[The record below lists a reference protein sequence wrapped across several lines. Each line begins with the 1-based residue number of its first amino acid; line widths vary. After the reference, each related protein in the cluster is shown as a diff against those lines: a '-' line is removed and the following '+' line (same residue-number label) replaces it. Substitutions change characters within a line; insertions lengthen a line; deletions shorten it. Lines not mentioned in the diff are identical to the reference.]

1 MAATSATEIQRVLG
15 DIQRAVGRIEGQTGA
30 FIEQM
35 KVADERM
42 IKLETRTRSLEKW
55 QHFYSG
61 AGAILGALLG
71 AFGVHMK
78 SG

>member
-1 MAATSATEIQRVLG
+1 MAPNEIQRMLG
-15 DIQRAVGRIEGQTGA
+15 DIRQAVGRLEGQTGA

-35 KVADERM
+35 RVQDERTT
-42 IKLETRTRSLEKW
+42 KLETRTRGLEKW

-71 AFGVHMK
+71 AFGVHMR